1 MDPEV
6 AQIFDFVASILPW
19 ISAIVAVSVG
29 GWVFTTWLRI
39 KNGYPLETSWGR
51 PLHPSTDNES
61 KERIKLLTGENAQ
74 LRAELG
80 AVKDRMETIE
90 RIVTDGG
97 METAAQIEALRD
109 LPPARAKKSDQP
121 AITETKQ

>member
-1 MDPEV
+1 MDPEL
-6 AQIFDFVASILPW
+6 AEIFKFVGMVLPW
-19 ISAIVAVSVG
+19 VALIVGMTVG

-39 KNGYPLETSWGR
+39 KHGYPLETSWGR

-80 AVKDRMETIE
+80 SVKDRMETIE
-90 RIVTDGG
+90 RIVTDQPHRLAQEIDSLHLIKGG
-97 METAAQIEALRD
+97 NG
-109 LPPARAKKSDQP
+109 K
-121 AITETKQ
+121 

>member
-6 AQIFDFVASILPW
+6 AQVFDFVMNVLPW
-19 ISAIVAVSVG
+19 TALIVGFTVG

-39 KNGYPLETSWGR
+39 KHGYPLETSWGR
-51 PLHPSTDNES
+51 ALHPTTDNES

-80 AVKDRMETIE
+80 SVKDRMETIE
-90 RIVTDGG
+90 RIITDQPHRLAQEIDSLSLIDGG
-97 METAAQIEALRD
+97 
-109 LPPARAKKSDQP
+109 KK
-121 AITETKQ
+121 